1 MRSISISAT
10 ARITVAWVA
19 LALITLVSSLLG
31 SSGARGAAAADA
43 AALTVLVLAVV
54 KARVVLRQFMEVR
67 TAPRWLRHSTDL
79 WLLGFTVV
87 IAGTYLW

>member
-1 MRSISISAT
+1 MRSTTISAT
-10 ARITVAWVA
+10 ARITIAWAVLVA
-19 LALITLVSSLLG
+19 ITLVSWLLG
-31 SSGARGAAAADA
+31 NSGAHREA

-67 TAPRWLRHSTDL
+67 GAPRWLRYGTDL

-87 IAGTYLW
+87 IGGTYLW